1 MFHIRLFKAG
11 HVARVMDINLHPF
24 QFKYLTHL
32 ITLTLNNKN
41 KITFYLHTKHYYR
54 PVTTFYLISSY
65 HFFAKDTLE
74 TVREKINTDFYNTFY

>member
-11 HVARVMDINLHPF
+11 HVARVMDINLHAF

-41 KITFYLHTKHYYR
+41 KITFYLHKVMLYTKTI
-54 PVTTFYLISSY
+54 PVISSLPMKTFFF
-65 HFFAKDTLE
+65 HFKS
-74 TVREKINTDFYNTFY
+74 

>member
-11 HVARVMDINLHPF
+11 HVARVMDINLHAF

-41 KITFYLHTKHYYR
+41 KITFYLHKVMLYTKTI
-54 PVTTFYLISSY
+54 PVISPLPMQTFFFHFKSQSS
-65 HFFAKDTLE
+65 
-74 TVREKINTDFYNTFY
+74 